1 MSKGAERTSDTA
13 DRKPVRRSVKL
24 PGESRHSECS
34 DSPAVIARKII
45 QAKREKRLRVA
56 QRNG

>member
-1 MSKGAERTSDTA
+1 MSKGSERTSDVA

-34 DSPAVIARKII
+34 DSPAVIARKLM
-45 QAKREKRLRVA
+45 QEKREKRLRA
-56 QRNG
+56 MRRNG

>member
-1 MSKGAERTSDTA
+1 MSKGVERTSDAT

-34 DSPAVIARKII
+34 DSPAVIARKLM
-45 QAKREKRLRVA
+45 QAKREKRLRVT

>member
-13 DRKPVRRSVKL
+13 DRKPVRRSVKM

-34 DSPAVIARKII
+34 DSPAVIARKLM
-45 QAKREKRLRVA
+45 QAKRERRLKA
-56 QRNG
+56 LQRNG

>member
-1 MSKGAERTSDTA
+1 MSNGSERTSNAA

-34 DSPAVIARKII
+34 DSPAVIARKLM
-45 QAKREKRLRVA
+45 QAKREKRLRA
-56 QRNG
+56 TQRNG

>member
-1 MSKGAERTSDTA
+1 MSNGTERTSSAT

-34 DSPAVIARKII
+34 DSPAVIARKIT
-45 QAKREKRLRVA
+45 QAKREKRLRA
-56 QRNG
+56 TQRNG